1 MKFLNTKKKK
11 IIFVIILFLLSLG
24 GYATSIVSEIV
35 RHGYDK
41 QNKTILFIKSLISP
55 HYVKKIKDNLF
66 IIPKL
71 KSKNEFLEL
80 QVKKYEQGNKGEIF
94 DSKIVQLNNDEY
106 KVNFFFLPFKR
117 LDTNLGW
124 NAEENSLRAHY
135 SEIYDGKLFSISG
148 EGKTV
153 YFDKKNLLKDK
164 LEFKN
169 LPNNI
174 NEILEENNFQLFGIR
189 DLYFYKNQVFISMVI
204 KNENGVTINLYKANF
219 NYDKIN
225 FKPFFETKE
234 YWKEYNV
241 FTGGRL
247 EKFTK
252 DKILFSTGFSK
263 IYEAPQ
269 NKNSLLGKIISID
282 LNSKDY
288 ELMSYGHRNPQGLYY
303 HSDKN
308 IIMNTEHGP
317 KGGDE
322 INFNFLST
330 KDDKNFGWPKAS
342 YGKAYPGEEK
352 LFGPDTF
359 KKSHKK
365 LGFIEPHKYYD
376 PSIGISELIFMKK
389 NSFCENNCLW
399 TSSLRA
405 NSLYIL
411 NIDEEFKELTS
422 NGRIFLEGNRIRD
435 IDYDKDLEMI
445 ILLSENTP
453 AIITIKKIFK

>member
-11 IIFVIILFLLSLG
+11 IIFVIILFLLSVG
-24 GYATSIVSEIV
+24 GYATLIVSEIV

-66 IIPKL
+66 IIPNL
-71 KSKNEFLEL
+71 KSRNEFLEL

>member
-11 IIFVIILFLLSLG
+11 IIFLIILFLLSLG

>member
-1 MKFLNTKKKK
+1 
-11 IIFVIILFLLSLG
+11 
-24 GYATSIVSEIV
+24 
-35 RHGYDK
+35 
-41 QNKTILFIKSLISP
+41 
-55 HYVKKIKDNLF
+55 
-66 IIPKL
+66 
-71 KSKNEFLEL
+71 
-80 QVKKYEQGNKGEIF
+80 
-94 DSKIVQLNNDEY
+94 
-106 KVNFFFLPFKR
+106 
-117 LDTNLGW
+117 
-124 NAEENSLRAHY
+124 
-135 SEIYDGKLFSISG
+135 
-148 EGKTV
+148 
-153 YFDKKNLLKDK
+153 
-164 LEFKN
+164 
-169 LPNNI
+169 
-174 NEILEENNFQLFGIR
+174 
-189 DLYFYKNQVFISMVI
+189 MVI
-204 KNENGVTINLYKANF
+204 KNKNGVTINLYKANF